1 MMDLEQFKVS
11 PRSKVRLAD
20 FDPGDTAGIDRK
32 SDGIALLA
40 SNVERLEELQER
52 LHAEDRR
59 SLLVVLQ
66 GLDTSGKDGTTRAV
80 FTGVNPNGVDV
91 HSFGRPG
98 PEDLDH
104 DYLWRVHRRT
114 PGRGDIGV
122 FNRSQY
128 EDVLIAR
135 VEKLVPKAT
144 WSRRYRHINEFE
156 RMLVD
161 EGTTI
166 IKCFLHISSDEQME
180 RLESRIETP
189 RKNWKIEPADFEARA
204 RWRDYIQAYEDVME
218 KCSTRSAPWWIV
230 PANRKWVRN
239 AVVSEIVRQTLE
251 KMDPKYPRVEHDLD
265 EIRRLAAETRRID

>member
-1 MMDLEQFKVS
+1 MDLEQFKVS

>member
-1 MMDLEQFKVS
+1 MMDLDQFKVS

-20 FDPGDTAGIDRK
+20 FDPGDTAGIGRK
-32 SDGIALLA
+32 SDGVALLA
-40 SNVERLEELQER
+40 ANVERLEELQAR

-59 SLLVVLQ
+59 SLLIVLQ

-104 DYLWRVHRRT
+104 DYLWRVHRQT
-114 PGRGDIGV
+114 PGRGDIGI

-135 VEKLVPKAT
+135 VEKLAPTAI

-166 IKCFLHISSDEQME
+166 IKCFLHISPDEQME

-218 KCSTRSAPWWIV
+218 KCSTRPAPWWIV

-265 EIRRLAAETRRID
+265 EIRRLAAKARRID

>member
-1 MMDLEQFKVS
+1 MDLEQFKVS

-20 FDPGDTAGIDRK
+20 FDPGDTAGIGRK

-40 SNVERLEELQER
+40 SNVARLEELQAR

-59 SLLVVLQ
+59 SLLIVLQ

-204 RWRDYIQAYEDVME
+204 RWRDYIEAYEDVME

-265 EIRRLAAETRRID
+265 EIRRLAAEARRID

>member
-1 MMDLEQFKVS
+1 MDLDQFKVS

-20 FDPGDTAGIDRK
+20 FDPGDTAGIGRK
-32 SDGIALLA
+32 SDGVALLA
-40 SNVERLEELQER
+40 ANVERLEELQAR

-59 SLLVVLQ
+59 SLLIVLQ

-104 DYLWRVHRRT
+104 DYLWRVHRQT
-114 PGRGDIGV
+114 PGRGDIGI

-135 VEKLVPKAT
+135 VEKLVPKAI

-166 IKCFLHISSDEQME
+166 IKCFLHISPDEQME

-218 KCSTRSAPWWIV
+218 KCSTRPAPWWIV

-265 EIRRLAAETRRID
+265 EIRRLAAEARRLD

>member
-20 FDPGDTAGIDRK
+20 FDPGDTAGIGRK

-40 SNVERLEELQER
+40 SNVARLEELQAR

-59 SLLVVLQ
+59 SLLIVLQ

-114 PGRGDIGV
+114 PG
-122 FNRSQY
+122 
-128 EDVLIAR
+128 
-135 VEKLVPKAT
+135 
-144 WSRRYRHINEFE
+144 
-156 RMLVD
+156 
-161 EGTTI
+161 
-166 IKCFLHISSDEQME
+166 
-180 RLESRIETP
+180 
-189 RKNWKIEPADFEARA
+189 PAPSFA
-204 RWRDYIQAYEDVME
+204 
-218 KCSTRSAPWWIV
+218 C
-230 PANRKWVRN
+230 
-239 AVVSEIVRQTLE
+239 
-251 KMDPKYPRVEHDLD
+251 H
-265 EIRRLAAETRRID
+265 

>member
-1 MMDLEQFKVS
+1 MIKLDQLKVR
-11 PRSKVRLAD
+11 PESKVRLAD
-20 FDPGDTAGIDRK
+20 IDPSGTVGIGSK
-32 SDGIALLA
+32 SDGAELLT
-40 SNVERLEELQER
+40 SNIQRLEELQAR
-52 LHAEDRR
+52 LHAENRR

-98 PEDLDH
+98 PAELDH
-104 DYLWRVHRRT
+104 DYLWRVHRRV
-114 PGRGDIGV
+114 PSRGVIGV

-135 VEKLVPKAT
+135 VEKLVPKST

-166 IKCFLHISSDEQME
+166 IKCFLHISPEEQME

-204 RWRDYIQAYEDVME
+204 RWNDYIRAYEDVME
-218 KCSTRSAPWWIV
+218 KCSTDHAPWWIV
-230 PANRKWVRN
+230 PADRKWVRN
-239 AVVSEIVRQTLE
+239 AIVSEIVRHALE
-251 KMDPKYPRVEHDLD
+251 NMDPKYPDGEHDLD
-265 EIRRLAAETRRID
+265 QIRRLAAEARNID

>member
-1 MMDLEQFKVS
+1 MDLEQFKVS

-40 SNVERLEELQER
+40 SNVERLEELQAR

-91 HSFGRPG
+91 RSFGRPG

>member
-40 SNVERLEELQER
+40 SNVERLEELQAR

-91 HSFGRPG
+91 RSFGRPG